1 MKINFV
7 LIYLFFYS
15 YGFKFLIWINLLN
28 MAAEKIKMK
37 KKIKMI
43 NYKKDLKLKLHI
55 PLFLLFKLINR
66 SESKKR
72 SAT

>member
-1 MKINFV
+1 
-7 LIYLFFYS
+7 
-15 YGFKFLIWINLLN
+15 

-37 KKIKMI
+37 KKIKI
-43 NYKKDLKLKLHI
+43 IKKNLKLKLHI